1 MRKQNIFKVR
11 ATFYHC
17 RRIFHHFKIQI
28 CLKKLKVSW
37 VLLLLACVKDID
49 DNKLMVLYYMTPI
62 SREIYPFLNF
72 EDAQCLTD
80 FRIKTSDI
88 FRLNKCL
95 QLSENIACSQTST
108 FVSIKEL
115 CIFLNR
121 LSYPCS
127 TGSDPT
133 EVYLIF
139 IRFYILF
146 SNIITDFSN
155 GI

>member
-1 MRKQNIFKVR
+1 M
-11 ATFYHC
+11 
-17 RRIFHHFKIQI
+17 
-28 CLKKLKVSW
+28 KVSW
-37 VLLLLACVKDID
+37 GLLLLACVKDID